1 MAQYH
6 TYHNGTYSGINLHVL
21 TTNASNIQ
29 LVNLNEKSSLK
40 GSSYYGINGGF
51 FVMGE
56 NLLISLAL
64 NNGYQVGPGEQGTDN
79 KWNGGGA
86 IAWNGYAFE
95 VYTPIQTKSQLSS
108 KVAGGSSNCLPGTWA
123 QGGYSMFLGAS
134 DWYSRIKSELSGAD
148 PSADQTKAGGSGMV
162 ADTLSKTV
170 HLYVTKDVTSFTTF
184 RRAVQAHIGISD
196 GGNVN
201 SRYKGLFLDG
211 SYSSQMKA
219 KKPDGSSTV
228 VNVDWSAEGKVRSL
242 TQIVALRNNS

>member
-108 KVAGGSSNCLPGTWA
+108 KVAGGRAPIASPE
-123 QGGYSMFLGAS
+123 LG
-134 DWYSRIKSELSGAD
+134 
-148 PSADQTKAGGSGMV
+148 P
-162 ADTLSKTV
+162 
-170 HLYVTKDVTSFTTF
+170 
-184 RRAVQAHIGISD
+184 RAVTPCSSGQVTGILES
-196 GGNVN
+196 
-201 SRYKGLFLDG
+201 SRNCPALIPPLIRRKLAVPAW
-211 SYSSQMKA
+211 SQI
-219 KKPDGSSTV
+219 
-228 VNVDWSAEGKVRSL
+228 L
-242 TQIVALRNNS
+242 CLRQCTSM